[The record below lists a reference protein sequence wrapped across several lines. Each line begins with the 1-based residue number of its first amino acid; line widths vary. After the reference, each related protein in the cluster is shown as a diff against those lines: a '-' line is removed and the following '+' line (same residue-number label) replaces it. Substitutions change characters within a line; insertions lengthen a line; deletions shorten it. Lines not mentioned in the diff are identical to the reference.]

1 PFLYN
6 VGLRA
11 RRASRWITERRA
23 PRQEYTRSMDQLDL
37 PARGPDRSV
46 GALSV
51 DAQWVADK
59 LSEYG
64 FKMADL
70 EELYP
75 AAETVAIEWAARG
88 DELISID
95 LVTGEMRRRFGLKF
109 SNTVR
114 PFLARMLR
122 DRRPSL
128 RAKIEVT
135 TTSRGKNRNVKVAID
150 HLNVVAVIHRAAD
163 GTEQRKQARPH
174 HLGAQRAHAR
184 QADGQIDQ
192 ARVMRQRAGGRVHIG
207 RRLRGTGVRFLARQ
221 RERG

>member
-1 PFLYN
+1 MN
-6 VGLRA
+6 
-11 RRASRWITERRA
+11 
-23 PRQEYTRSMDQLDL
+23 QLDL
-37 PARGPDRSV
+37 PARAPDPGV

-51 DAQWVADK
+51 DAKWVADK

-70 EELYP
+70 DALYP
-75 AAETVAIEWAARG
+75 AAETIALQWAARG
-88 DELISID
+88 DDLISID

-122 DRRPSL
+122 DRRPAL
-128 RAKIEVT
+128 RTKIEVT

-163 GTEQRKQARPH
+163 GVEQRVELAEVPALVERMKA
-174 HLGAQRAHAR
+174 AQKSAP
-184 QADGQIDQ
+184 
-192 ARVMRQRAGGRVHIG
+192 
-207 RRLRGTGVRFLARQ
+207 RRKSTASSG
-221 RERG
+221 

>member
-1 PFLYN
+1 
-6 VGLRA
+6 V
-11 RRASRWITERRA
+11 
-23 PRQEYTRSMDQLDL
+23 DQLDL
-37 PARGPDRSV
+37 PARAPDPSV

-51 DAQWVADK
+51 DAKWVADK

-70 EELYP
+70 EALYP
-75 AAETVAIEWAARG
+75 AAESVATEWAARG

-114 PFLARMLR
+114 PFLARLLR
-122 DRRPSL
+122 DRRPFL

-163 GTEQRKQARPH
+163 GSEQRIELADVPAVVDGIKAAQKQLKRPKS
-174 HLGAQRAHAR
+174 AQPPK
-184 QADGQIDQ
+184 
-192 ARVMRQRAGGRVHIG
+192 
-207 RRLRGTGVRFLARQ
+207 
-221 RERG
+221 

>member
-1 PFLYN
+1 
-6 VGLRA
+6 
-11 RRASRWITERRA
+11 
-23 PRQEYTRSMDQLDL
+23 MDQLDL
-37 PARGPDRSV
+37 PARVPDRNV

-64 FKMADL
+64 IKMADL

-75 AAETVAIEWAARG
+75 AAETVAIDWAARG

-150 HLNVVAVIHRAAD
+150 HLDVVAVIHRAAD
-163 GTEQRKQARPH
+163 GSEQRIAVADIPGVVEQLKA
-174 HLGAQRAHAR
+174 AQKSVKR
-184 QADGQIDQ
+184 
-192 ARVMRQRAGGRVHIG
+192 
-207 RRLRGTGVRFLARQ
+207 
-221 RERG
+221 

>member
-1 PFLYN
+1 MN
-6 VGLRA
+6 
-11 RRASRWITERRA
+11 
-23 PRQEYTRSMDQLDL
+23 QLDL
-37 PARGPDRSV
+37 PARAPDSNV

-51 DAQWVADK
+51 DAKWVADK

-70 EELYP
+70 DALLP
-75 AAETVAIEWAARG
+75 AAEEVAMQWAARG

-114 PFLARMLR
+114 PFLARLLR
-122 DRRPSL
+122 DRHPAL
-128 RAKIEVT
+128 RAKIEVA

-163 GTEQRKQARPH
+163 GSEQRIELADVPEVVERIKASQAQAKRTKP
-174 HLGAQRAHAR
+174 AR
-184 QADGQIDQ
+184 
-192 ARVMRQRAGGRVHIG
+192 
-207 RRLRGTGVRFLARQ
+207 
-221 RERG
+221 

>member
-1 PFLYN
+1 MN
-6 VGLRA
+6 
-11 RRASRWITERRA
+11 
-23 PRQEYTRSMDQLDL
+23 QLDL
-37 PARGPDRSV
+37 PTRPPDRNV

-51 DAQWVADK
+51 DAKWVADK

-75 AAETVAIEWAARG
+75 AAETVALDWSARG

-128 RAKIEVT
+128 RPKIEVT
-135 TTSRGKNRNVKVAID
+135 TTSRGRNRNVKVAID
-150 HLNVVAVIHRAAD
+150 HLNVIAVIHRTPD
-163 GTEQRKQARPH
+163 GTEQRVELADVPALVAELKAAQKQSK
-174 HLGAQRAHAR
+174 RAPR
-184 QADGQIDQ
+184 T
-192 ARVMRQRAGGRVHIG
+192 
-207 RRLRGTGVRFLARQ
+207 LPPK
-221 RERG
+221 

>member
-1 PFLYN
+1 
-6 VGLRA
+6 
-11 RRASRWITERRA
+11 
-23 PRQEYTRSMDQLDL
+23 MDQLDL
-37 PARGPDRSV
+37 PARAPDRSV

-51 DAQWVADK
+51 DAKWVADK

-70 EELYP
+70 EALYP
-75 AAETVAIEWAARG
+75 PAEAVAIEWAARG

-128 RAKIEVT
+128 REKIEVT
-135 TTSRGKNRNVKVAID
+135 TTSRGKNRNVKIAID
-150 HLNVVAVIHRAAD
+150 HLNVVAVVHRAVD
-163 GTEQRKQARPH
+163 GSEQRIELADVPAVVERIKAAQKQVRRPKS
-174 HLGAQRAHAR
+174 
-184 QADGQIDQ
+184 
-192 ARVMRQRAGGRVHIG
+192 
-207 RRLRGTGVRFLARQ
+207 TTSPK
-221 RERG
+221 

>member
-1 PFLYN
+1 MN
-6 VGLRA
+6 
-11 RRASRWITERRA
+11 
-23 PRQEYTRSMDQLDL
+23 QLDL
-37 PARGPDRSV
+37 PTRAPDSAV

-70 EELYP
+70 EALYP
-75 AAETVAIEWAARG
+75 AAEAVALQWVARG

-95 LVTGEMRRRFGLKF
+95 LVTGEMRRRFHLKF

-122 DRRPSL
+122 DRRPEL
-128 RAKIEVT
+128 RPRIEVT

-150 HLNVVAVIHRAAD
+150 HLDVVAVIHRAAD
-163 GTEQRKQARPH
+163 GTEQRVELADIPGVVEQIKAAQKQSK
-174 HLGAQRAHAR
+174 RANPR
-184 QADGQIDQ
+184 
-192 ARVMRQRAGGRVHIG
+192 
-207 RRLRGTGVRFLARQ
+207 
-221 RERG
+221 

>member
-1 PFLYN
+1 
-6 VGLRA
+6 VK
-11 RRASRWITERRA
+11 
-23 PRQEYTRSMDQLDL
+23 QLDL
-37 PARGPDRSV
+37 PARAAERNV
-46 GALSV
+46 GALSL

-70 EELYP
+70 EALYP
-75 AAETVAIEWAARG
+75 SAETVATDWAARG

-128 RAKIEVT
+128 RDKIEVT
-135 TTSRGKNRNVKVAID
+135 TTSRGRNRNLKVAID

-163 GTEQRKQARPH
+163 GSEQRIELADVPAVAEQIKASQAQKQP
-174 HLGAQRAHAR
+174 
-184 QADGQIDQ
+184 
-192 ARVMRQRAGGRVHIG
+192 
-207 RRLRGTGVRFLARQ
+207 RRTKSTAAP
-221 RERG
+221 E